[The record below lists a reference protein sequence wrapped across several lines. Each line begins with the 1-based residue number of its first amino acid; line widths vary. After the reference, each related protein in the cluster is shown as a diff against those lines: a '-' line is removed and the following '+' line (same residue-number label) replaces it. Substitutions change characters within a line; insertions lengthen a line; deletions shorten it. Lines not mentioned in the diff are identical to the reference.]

1 MPGRAPLPPPHPA
14 IRISVIVPA
23 HNEEALIGSCLAALA
38 EQKGISAEE
47 YEVLLVLDRCTDAT
61 EARAM
66 EVATQHPDLRLRLL
80 EGPGRGAG
88 HARRVGMEEAY
99 ARLLS
104 SGRPEGLIVSTDA
117 DTVVAPDWLSAQLA
131 AASRGARA
139 IGGRIELRDDGDLAE
154 GVAGW
159 HAEQGRLRQRE
170 LLAGLNS
177 ADGPFRAEHWQFSGA
192 SLALTASAYSEIGG
206 LEPRAALEDEY
217 LERALSRCGIPIE
230 RPLSVKV
237 ATSARL
243 VGRAKRGLARDLA
256 LASWIHGNTYDA
268 HDFDAE
274 DLLER
279 KRTSGVSV
287 SVVVPMRGKGRGTAA
302 LLAALGP
309 LAETGLVDEKIVLCP
324 EGEEARLANGVKVY
338 QDADLMPGFGPVRG
352 YGDALWRGLSAAEGD
367 VVLFLDP
374 SVPDPEG
381 GRRTLGLLGP
391 LLSRQDLSFVK
402 GFSTRSNGAGGLG
415 PEGLSELM
423 ARPLINLYRPEL
435 AGFVEPLSSEFAA
448 RRTLLASLSFPVGYG
463 AALSILLD
471 AASTAGVRALAQTR
485 LGPPPETGV
494 SLPDLGEAAYATLVA
509 AAARTHGKED
519 LDERAPG
526 PLFLPLPGRF
536 ELRRVAVEERP
547 PLDSVQP
554 STISGQ
560 HAHKDET

>member
-1 MPGRAPLPPPHPA
+1 
-14 IRISVIVPA
+14 VVVPA
-23 HNEEALIGSCLAALA
+23 RNEEALIGSCLTALA

-61 EARAM
+61 EARAL
-66 EVATQHPDLRLRLL
+66 EVAAQHPGLRLHLL

-88 HARRVGMEEAY
+88 HARRVGMEDAY

-104 SGRPEGLIVSTDA
+104 LGRPDGLIASTDA
-117 DTVVAPDWLSAQLA
+117 DTVVAPDWLCAQLA

-154 GVAGW
+154 DVAGW

-170 LLAGLNS
+170 LLAGLDS
-177 ADGPFRAEHWQFSGA
+177 AHGPLRAEHWQFSGA

-230 RPLSVKV
+230 RPLSVRV
-237 ATSARL
+237 TTSARL
-243 VGRAKRGLARDLA
+243 VGRANRGLARDLA
-256 LASWIHGNTYDA
+256 LASWVHGNTYDA
-268 HDFDAE
+268 YDFDAE
-274 DLLER
+274 NLLEK
-279 KRTSGVSV
+279 KRTSSVSV
-287 SVVVPMRGKGRGTAA
+287 SVVIPMRGKGRGTTA
-302 LLAALGP
+302 LLTALEP
-309 LAETGLVDEKIVLCP
+309 LAKARLVDEKIVLCP
-324 EGEEARLANGVKVY
+324 EREEAHLANGAKVY
-338 QDADLMPGFGPVRG
+338 RDEDLMPDYGPVRG
-352 YGDALWRGLSAAEGD
+352 YGDALWRGLSVAEGD

-374 SVPDPEG
+374 SIPDPE

-391 LLSRQDLSFVK
+391 LFSPQDLSFVK
-402 GFSTRSNGAGGLG
+402 GFSTRTNGADELG
-415 PEGLSELM
+415 PEGLSELV
-423 ARPLINLYRPEL
+423 ARPLINLYRPAL
-435 AGFVEPLSSEFAA
+435 AGFVEPLSPEFAA
-448 RRTLLASLSFPVGYG
+448 RRTLLASLPFPAGYG
-463 AALSILLD
+463 AALSLLLD
-471 AASTAGVRALAQTR
+471 AASTVGVRALAQTR

-509 AAARTHGKED
+509 AAARTQGKED

-547 PLDSVQP
+547 PLDSIQP
-554 STISGQ
+554 SAVSGQ
-560 HAHKDET
+560 HAHKDQT

>member
-1 MPGRAPLPPPHPA
+1 MPGRKPLPPPHSA
-14 IRISVIVPA
+14 IRISVVVPA
-23 HNEEALIGSCLAALA
+23 RNEEALISSCLAALA
-38 EQKGISAEE
+38 EQKGIFIEE

-61 EARAM
+61 EDQAM
-66 EVATQHPDLRLRLL
+66 EVAAEHPDLRLHLL

-88 HARRVGMEEAY
+88 HARRVGMEKAY
-99 ARLLS
+99 ARLLA
-104 SGRPEGLIVSTDA
+104 SGRPDGLIASTDA

-154 GVAGW
+154 DVVGW
-159 HAEQGRLRQRE
+159 RAEQGRLRQRE
-170 LLAGLNS
+170 LLAGTDS
-177 ADGPFRAEHWQFSGA
+177 ADGPLRAEHWQFSGA
-192 SLALTASAYSEIGG
+192 SLALTAAAYAEIGG
-206 LEPRAALEDEY
+206 LEPLAALEDEY

-243 VGRAKRGLARDLA
+243 VGRAERGLARDLA
-256 LASWIHGNTYDA
+256 LASWVHGNTYDA
-268 HDFDAE
+268 HDFDAW
-274 DLLER
+274 DLLE
-279 KRTSGVSV
+279 KKHVSGVSV

-302 LLAALGP
+302 LLDALGP
-309 LAETGLVDEKIVLCP
+309 LAEAGLVDEKIVLCP
-324 EGEEARLANGVKVY
+324 EGEEARSANGAKVY
-338 QDADLMPGFGPVRG
+338 RDADLMPGFGPVRG
-352 YGDALWRGLSAAEGD
+352 YGDALWRGLSIAEGD

-381 GRRTLGLLGP
+381 RRTLGLLGP
-391 LLSRQDLSFVK
+391 LLSRHDLSFVK
-402 GFSTRSNGAGGLG
+402 GFSAQTNGAGDLG
-415 PEGLSELM
+415 VDGLSELV

-435 AGFVEPLSSEFAA
+435 AGFVEPFSSEFAA
-448 RRTLLASLSFPVGYG
+448 RRTLLASLSFPAGYG
-463 AALSILLD
+463 AALSLLLD

-485 LGPPPETGV
+485 LGPRSETGV

-509 AAARTHGKED
+509 TAARTHGKED

-547 PLDSVQP
+547 PLDSL
-554 STISGQ
+554 
-560 HAHKDET
+560 

>member
-1 MPGRAPLPPPHPA
+1 M
-14 IRISVIVPA
+14 VVPA
-23 HNEEALIGSCLAALA
+23 RNEEALIDSCLTALA
-38 EQKGISAEE
+38 KQEGISAEE

-61 EARAM
+61 EARAL
-66 EVATQHPDLRLRLL
+66 EVAAQHPVRRLRLL

-99 ARLLS
+99 ARLMSL
-104 SGRPEGLIVSTDA
+104 GRPDGLIASTDA

-154 GVAGW
+154 VVAGW

-170 LLAGLNS
+170 LLAGLDS
-177 ADGPFRAEHWQFSGA
+177 ADGPLRAEHWQFSGA
-192 SLALTASAYSEIGG
+192 SLALTAAAYAEIGG

-230 RPLSVKV
+230 RPLSVRV

-256 LASWIHGNTYDA
+256 LASWVHGNTYDA

-274 DLLER
+274 DLLEK

-287 SVVVPMRGKGRGTAA
+287 SIVMPMRGKGRGTAA

-309 LAETGLVDEKIVLCP
+309 LAEAGLVDEKIVLCP
-324 EGEEARLANGVKVY
+324 EGEEARYAKGAEVY
-338 QDADLMPGFGPVRG
+338 RDADLMPDFGPVRG
-352 YGDALWRGLSAAEGD
+352 YGDALWRGLSVAKGD

-381 GRRTLGLLGP
+381 RRTLGLLAP

-402 GFSTRSNGAGGLG
+402 GFSTRTNGADGLG
-415 PEGLSELM
+415 QEGLSELL

-448 RRTLLASLSFPVGYG
+448 RRTLLASLSFPAGYG
-463 AALSILLD
+463 AVLSLLLD

-509 AAARTHGKED
+509 AAARTQGKED

-547 PLDSVQP
+547 PLDSRQP
-554 STISGQ
+554 SDISGQ
-560 HAHKDET
+560 PAHNDET

>member
-1 MPGRAPLPPPHPA
+1 MSGRTPLPPPHPT
-14 IRISVIVPA
+14 IRISVVVPA
-23 HNEEALIGSCLAALA
+23 HNEEALIGSCLTALA
-38 EQKGISAEE
+38 NQEGISAEE
-47 YEVLLVLDRCTDAT
+47 YEVLLVLDRCADAT

-66 EVATQHPDLRLRLL
+66 EVAAQHPVLRLRLL

-104 SGRPEGLIVSTDA
+104 LGRLNGLIASTDA
-117 DTVVAPDWLSAQLA
+117 DTVVAPDWLSAQLT
-131 AASRGARA
+131 AASWGARA

-154 GVAGW
+154 DVAGW

-170 LLAGLNS
+170 LLAGLDS
-177 ADGPFRAEHWQFSGA
+177 ADGPLRAEHWQFSGA
-192 SLALTASAYSEIGG
+192 SLALTAAAYAEIGG

-217 LERALSRCGIPIE
+217 LERALSSCGIPIE
-230 RPLSVKV
+230 RPLSVRV

-243 VGRAKRGLARDLA
+243 VGRANRGLARDLA
-256 LASWIHGNTYDA
+256 LASWVHGNTYEA
-268 HDFDAE
+268 YDFDAE
-274 DLLER
+274 DLLEK

-309 LAETGLVDEKIVLCP
+309 LAEAGLVDEKIVLCP
-324 EGEEARLANGVKVY
+324 KGEEARLANGAKIY
-338 QDADLMPGFGPVRG
+338 RDEDLMPGFGPVRG
-352 YGDALWRGLSAAEGD
+352 YGDALWRGLSVAEGD

-374 SVPDPEG
+374 SVPDPE

-391 LLSRQDLSFVK
+391 LLSRQDLSFIK
-402 GFSTRSNGAGGLG
+402 GFATRTNGAGGLG
-415 PEGLSELM
+415 SEGLSELV

-448 RRTLLASLSFPVGYG
+448 RRLLLASLSFPAGYG
-463 AALSILLD
+463 AALSLLLD
-471 AASTAGVRALAQTR
+471 AASTVGVRALAQTR

-494 SLPDLGEAAYATLVA
+494 SLPNLGEAAYATLVA
-509 AAARTHGKED
+509 AAARTQGKEE
-519 LDERAPG
+519 LDEHAPG

-536 ELRRVAVEERP
+536 ELRRVSVEERP
-547 PLDSVQP
+547 PLASVQP
-554 STISGQ
+554 SAISGQ
-560 HAHKDET
+560 HAHQDEP